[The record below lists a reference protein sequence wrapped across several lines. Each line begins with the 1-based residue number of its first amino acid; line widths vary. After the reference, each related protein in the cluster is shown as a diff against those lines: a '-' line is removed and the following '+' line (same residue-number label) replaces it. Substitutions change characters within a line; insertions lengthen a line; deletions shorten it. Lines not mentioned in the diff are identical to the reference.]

1 MDEIVREKL
10 KAWGCLLGCFALIL
24 IFMFVIAP
32 LMEGLPFIKPI
43 VQYNKE
49 QDIDAGALY
58 YTEVEQFSVAEVNM
72 NNTMKYMPNKLDS
85 AHP

>member
-1 MDEIVREKL
+1 
-10 KAWGCLLGCFALIL
+10 
-24 IFMFVIAP
+24 
-32 LMEGLPFIKPI
+32 MEGLPFIKPI